1 MSIHQTLS
9 NLHAVASRMNF
20 FAFDRVFR
28 RLLLACLLSACAMGL
43 PVLAQ
48 TSGASPQ
55 VSEKSPK
62 KSASPESRPVALTVE
77 GISVRASD
85 DYPRVLNI
93 LPWQAP
99 SVSTRARDPL
109 SMEPS
114 GLLDPIDPRVLQ
126 RHQQFRK
133 TLDPLA
139 EPVSQP

>member
-9 NLHAVASRMNF
+9 NRPDANARMKF
-20 FAFDRVFR
+20 FALDRIFR
-28 RLLLACLLSACAMGL
+28 RLLLACSLSACGL
-43 PVLAQ
+43 GAPALAQ
-48 TSGASPQ
+48 TAEANSQA
-55 VSEKSPK
+55 
-62 KSASPESRPVALTVE
+62 PEAVKTPVSRPVALTVE

-99 SVSTRARDPL
+99 SVSTRSRDPL

-114 GLLDPIDPRVLQ
+114 GLLEPVDPGVLQ

>member
-1 MSIHQTLS
+1 MSLNQILLNQRSAGTRGHFLA
-9 NLHAVASRMNF
+9 L
-20 FAFDRVFR
+20 DRVFQ
-28 RLLLACLLSACAMGL
+28 RLLLACLLSVWGAAT
-43 PVLAQ
+43 PALAQ
-48 TSGASPQ
+48 EANANAQP
-55 VSEKSPK
+55 
-62 KSASPESRPVALTVE
+62 PESAGAPVAQPVALTVE

-114 GLLDPIDPRVLQ
+114 GLLDPVDPVVLQ

>member
-1 MSIHQTLS
+1 MSLNQILLNQLS
-9 NLHAVASRMNF
+9 AGTRGHFLAL
-20 FAFDRVFR
+20 DRVFH
-28 RLLLACLLSACAMGL
+28 RLLLACLLSVWGAGTPA
-43 PVLAQ
+43 LAQ
-48 TSGASPQ
+48 EANANAQP
-55 VSEKSPK
+55 
-62 KSASPESRPVALTVE
+62 PESAGAPVAQPVALTVE

-114 GLLDPIDPRVLQ
+114 GLLDPVDPVVLQ